1 MPPTSWQHEWIPDS
15 SIPYRASRRDYWVCT
30 RCGSML
36 KWFPKPPD
44 DMEVTVL
51 SNDVTR
57 PGVKMS
63 CEAFVL
69 YKVMES

>member
-1 MPPTSWQHEWIPDS
+1 
-15 SIPYRASRRDYWVCT
+15 
-30 RCGSML
+30 ML